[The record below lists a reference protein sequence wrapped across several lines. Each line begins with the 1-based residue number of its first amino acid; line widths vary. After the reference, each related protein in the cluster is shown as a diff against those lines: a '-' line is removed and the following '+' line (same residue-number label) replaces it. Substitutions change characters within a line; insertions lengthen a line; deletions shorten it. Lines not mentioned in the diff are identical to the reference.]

1 MFFCCCCCFF
11 PPNLKHATD
20 ELVDLLLAVTSI
32 ATLDEVVDLLH
43 KPATGAGELEGP
55 EESVGLLEV
64 AADGVD
70 LVDEVLNADDA
81 AGLAESA
88 LDDSVVGDGDALA
101 AELGKATL
109 VDEVADGLEA
119 GIPVGDVGLDNA
131 EHGGSGLVETD
142 KDAVVDLSQ
151 AEESEDLAGAGADTV
166 DTADADD
173 KGKAGLGLT
182 EEVAVVAGLAA
193 EVDELALLGT
203 VLSGVVLGTLEDD
216 VSLGAELSLGELLGA
231 EEGHELGLRLLVL
244 LDDSL
249 GSRNSGH
256 LCT

>member
-1 MFFCCCCCFF
+1 MFFCCCCFF

-88 LDDSVVGDGDALA
+88 LNNSVVCNGDALA

-119 GIPVGDVGLDNA
+119 GVAVGDVGLDNA
-131 EHGGSGLVETD
+131 EHGGGGLVEAD
-142 KDAVVDLSQ
+142 EDAVVDLSQ

-182 EEVAVVAGLAA
+182 EEVAVVAGLTT